1 MEPRRGASFT
11 TITMTRSPAE
21 SSLNPRP
28 LIHVNDVDDE
38 IHDYDRE
45 GKKER
50 KMNEKK
56 EEGYPRNKVANR
68 SNLFFPTPPPSTT
81 EFLLLS
87 CSEARPS
94 LPSILW
100 KLWNI
105 PSLISWDF
113 ARKASREKN
122 ARETQGQKEREEGGG
137 PACPSAPRQTQ
148 EEIRFCFHPVIFSRA
163 STPPRFVFVNDAT
176 SLREAH
182 FGRYRNRIKILFVSR
197 SRSVKI
203 QREK

>member
-1 MEPRRGASFT
+1 MTST
-11 TITMTRSPAE
+11 TKFMITIE
-21 SSLNPRP
+21 
-28 LIHVNDVDDE
+28 
-38 IHDYDRE
+38 
-45 GKKER
+45 KER
-50 KMNEKK
+50 KKGRWTRRKRKGIREIKWQTA
-56 EEGYPRNKVANR
+56 RI
-68 SNLFFPTPPPSTT
+68 SFFQRLLPPPPSFFCSPAARRAPSPVDPLKTLKYSLVN
-81 EFLLLS
+81 FLG
-87 CSEARPS
+87 
-94 LPSILW
+94 
-100 KLWNI
+100 
-105 PSLISWDF
+105 F
-113 ARKASREKN
+113 REKSV
-122 ARETQGQKEREEGGG
+122 AREKRAWNTRTEREREEGGG